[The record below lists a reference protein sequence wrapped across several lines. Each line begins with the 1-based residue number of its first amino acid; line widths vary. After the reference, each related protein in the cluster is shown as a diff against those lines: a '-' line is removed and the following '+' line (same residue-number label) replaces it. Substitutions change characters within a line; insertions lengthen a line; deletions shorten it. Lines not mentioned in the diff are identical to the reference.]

1 MKINYL
7 VTALLITN
15 LLLGTACNRN
25 GNTQENS
32 QNTEK
37 KDSVSEE
44 ERAWKEAEAKAPAIP
59 LNDHVNQLHGAAK
72 DAWLQL
78 ENTDKQKF
86 EKIDQITKEFKKVKK
101 VNQALLDSVSNL
113 VAEARKM
120 RYTPQTMAD
129 VKQLDAFDNT
139 LNLLMD
145 KLDRL
150 ETTTS
155 YLKTC
160 RECMNIFEE
169 IRQLDNQDVVFRS
182 RYTGAAKELNE
193 LLQQKGKEIEN
204 LGEQYKH
211 IKSFPMFAIE

>member
-59 LNDHVNQLHGAAK
+59 LNDHVNQLHGAA
-72 DAWLQL
+72 
-78 ENTDKQKF
+78 
-86 EKIDQITKEFKKVKK
+86 KEFKKVKK